1 MIAGSSRNVL
11 ILDTEFPVMSKLERM
26 CDGEG
31 FKLIFQRTYV
41 LNCTFVFDE
50 GRKVLLIL

>member
-31 FKLIFQRTYV
+31 FKLIFQRSYV